1 MSDVLT
7 LRRAFRRPRARAQQL
22 QAAVRGRDFPAVLL
36 SLSLTLPRTP
46 TLATRSKKR
55 KRREAAKSAPPV
67 PAGGLSLALLQA
79 AEGEQEEQEA
89 ESAREAKAAKKEA
102 ARRAKLQKP
111 VRITFGDEEEGD
123 AVPGAPTTLPI
134 DERTSV
140 VVQSRK
146 SSGSGGAHS
155 AAVDF
160 LKSHLYGQRV
170 ERGKAK
176 GGRSSRGKRRRR
188 N

>member
-1 MSDVLT
+1 
-7 LRRAFRRPRARAQQL
+7 
-22 QAAVRGRDFPAVLL
+22 
-36 SLSLTLPRTP
+36 
-46 TLATRSKKR
+46 
-55 KRREAAKSAPPV
+55 V

-89 ESAREAKAAKKEA
+89 EFAREAKAAKKEA

-111 VRITFGDEEEGD
+111 VRITFGDEEDGD
-123 AVPGAPTTLPI
+123 VIPGAPTTLPI